1 MSTARYDILRV
12 RVTAKD
18 ADTLRALLREVRPD
32 VGGTPTR
39 GPDGR
44 YSIDAYVPSD
54 QVAALKR
61 VGVTVEE
68 VENASEAGRLAQ
80 AQVGEGDR
88 FAPADAYPHGLA
100 VKVRD

>member
-1 MSTARYDILRV
+1 MSTPRYDILRV

-32 VGGTPTR
+32 VGGHPTR
-39 GPDGR
+39 EPDGR
-44 YSIDAYVPSD
+44 CSIDAYVPSD
-54 QVAALKR
+54 QVTALER
-61 VGVTVEE
+61 EGVTVEE
-68 VENASEAGRLAQ
+68 IQNASEAGRLAQ

-88 FAPADAYPHGLA
+88 FAPADARPRGLA